1 MQAIILAAGE
11 GIRLKPLTDTIPKCL
26 IKVGRK
32 TILEHTLSEL
42 PQNIKEVIIV
52 VGHLKSQIK
61 KQIGNHFANRN
72 IRYVEQTERLGTG
85 HALFTAKNAIDNG
98 KFAVL
103 MGDNIYTKRDIES
116 CLSQSLA
123 LLVKEIE
130 APERLGVLK
139 VESGVLVDVIE
150 GSKPAAGSL
159 MNCALYVLDKR
170 IFDYSLVAINKK
182 EYGLPQTIAKMSA
195 QHPVKIVKATF
206 WMSINTI
213 QDVKS
218 ADKHLKKLYS

>member
-1 MQAIILAAGE
+1 MQAIVLAAGE
-11 GIRLKPLTDTIPKCL
+11 GIRLKPLTDAIPKCL
-26 IKVGRK
+26 IKIGRK

-85 HALFTAKNAIDNG
+85 HALFTAKNVIDNER
-98 KFAVL
+98 FTVL

-116 CLSQSLA
+116 CLSQNLA
-123 LLVKEIE
+123 LLVKEVE

-139 VESGVLVDVIE
+139 VENGTLIDIIE
-150 GSKPAAGSL
+150 SPKLTAGSL
-159 MNCALYVLDKR
+159 VNCGLYALDKR
-170 IFDYSLVAINKK
+170 IFDYSLVAISEK
-182 EYGLPQTIAKMSA
+182 EYGLPQTIAKMA
-195 QHPVKIVKATF
+195 ARHPVKIVKATF
-206 WMSINTI
+206 WMPINTI

>member
-139 VESGVLVDVIE
+139 VENGTLVDIIE
-150 GSKPAAGSL
+150 SPKLTVGSL
-159 MNCALYVLDKR
+159 VNCGLYALDKK
-170 IFDYSLVAINKK
+170 IFDYSLVAISEK
-182 EYGLPQTIAKMSA
+182 EYGLPQTIAKMA
-195 QHPVKIVKATF
+195 AKHPVKIVKATF
-206 WMSINTI
+206 WMPINTI

>member
-1 MQAIILAAGE
+1 MQAVILAAGE
-11 GIRLKPLTDTIPKCL
+11 GIRLKPLTDIIPKCL
-26 IKVGRK
+26 IKVGKK

-42 PQNIKEVIIV
+42 PQNIKEVIVV

-61 KQIGNHFANRN
+61 KQIGNHFANCN
-72 IRYVEQTERLGTG
+72 IKYVEQTERLGTG
-85 HALFTAKNAIDNG
+85 HALFTAKSLIGDE

-116 CLSQSLA
+116 CLSQNLA
-123 LLVKEIE
+123 LLAKKIE
-130 APERLGVLK
+130 APERFGVLK
-139 VESGVLVDVIE
+139 IENGILMDVTES
-150 GSKPAAGSL
+150 SKLATGSL
-159 MNCALYVLDKR
+159 VNCGLYVLDKR
-170 IFDYSLVAINKK
+170 IFDYSLVALSEQ

-206 WMSINTI
+206 WMPINTI